1 MVETYDWDWGTFGCL
16 ALFLIKILH
25 DYGLKILQKC
35 LRLKKERDSFF
46 KFIKNI
52 QNLKKNVLKYI
63 STLNVRHGTRDWKTA
78 SNHRREFLPCP
89 ELIGW

>member
-35 LRLKKERDSFF
+35 LRLKKEIHFLNSLKIF
-46 KFIKNI
+46 KI
-52 QNLKKNVLKYI
+52 
-63 STLNVRHGTRDWKTA
+63 
-78 SNHRREFLPCP
+78 
-89 ELIGW
+89 

>member
-35 LRLKKERDSFF
+35 LRLKKERER
-46 KFIKNI
+46 FI
-52 QNLKKNVLKYI
+52 
-63 STLNVRHGTRDWKTA
+63 
-78 SNHRREFLPCP
+78 F
-89 ELIGW
+89 